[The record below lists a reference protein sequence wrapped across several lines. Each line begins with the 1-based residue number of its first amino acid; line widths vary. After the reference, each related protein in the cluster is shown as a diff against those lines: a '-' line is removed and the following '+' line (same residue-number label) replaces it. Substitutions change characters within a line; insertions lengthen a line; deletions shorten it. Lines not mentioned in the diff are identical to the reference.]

1 MGKTA
6 LQRTVMADIHQLILA
21 DGVERAKELAENKP
35 ARQRI
40 EAASRVMADEEH
52 RIGITHAGF
61 AMTSLP
67 HRSVAESLFYR
78 GMLDSTEKNDR
89 GSRCGRRKI
98 VSDTRKMGDVTRA
111 TSPMRNGGWF
121 GPCSSAMRR

>member
-6 LQRTVMADIHQLILA
+6 LQGTDMADIHQLILA

-67 HRSVAESLFYR
+67 H
-78 GMLDSTEKNDR
+78 
-89 GSRCGRRKI
+89 
-98 VSDTRKMGDVTRA
+98 
-111 TSPMRNGGWF
+111 
-121 GPCSSAMRR
+121 